1 MSEQEEAKLTA
12 FALGELSP
20 EEAAA
25 IQRELSASPQKRREL
40 EAIEGTLA
48 LIRQEL
54 EQDSPALS
62 TRRRQSIEA
71 AARGTTGSES
81 ELEPMPAPRPSAPA
95 PVPRLETPKVVPL
108 ESRRRRGGLVFGAG
122 MVATAAAAAA
132 GLFFV
137 VSSEPESSK
146 HELMQSKAEYTMSKG
161 APGLAA
167 PTASPPPMADTQERQ
182 QEAKPDDRV
191 KDEKGRFNRE
201 RYDHIVDNPFV
212 RVDTDPRS
220 TFSIDVDTASY
231 ALMRRHLGEGRLPP
245 KGAVRIEEMLN
256 YFSYEYPEPTG
267 PHPFSVTTDVA
278 SAPWSPEH
286 RLVRIG
292 LKGKHVQPKDVPGT
306 NLVFLIDVSGSMSAP
321 NKLPLLK
328 RAFGLLVNQLDARDS
343 VSMVVYAGASGLVL
357 PPTPGDRKQEILS
370 ALERLDAGG
379 STNGGEGIRLAYEM
393 AKKRF
398 VRGGINRVLL
408 ATDGDFNVGTT
419 SESELVDLIEDKA
432 KSGVFLSVLG
442 LGGGNYNDS
451 TLEKLA
457 DKGNGNYAYIDSI
470 REARKVLVE
479 QATGTLMTIAKDVK
493 IQVEFNPA
501 QVAAFR
507 LIGYENRVLA
517 HQDFN
522 DDKKDA
528 GEIGA
533 DHTVTA
539 LYEVVPAGGAVP
551 TIKGDELKYQARP
564 QPTPAAASGE
574 LLTVK
579 LRYKQPSG
587 TTSQLLETAVR
598 DGGGKIE
605 GANAEFRFTAAVA
618 EFGMLLRDSPY
629 KGRSSFQQVI
639 NLASDSKRSEAMREF
654 SELVK
659 KAQQLKAGA
668 KDTKQDCDCDPADP
682 LCTCP

>member
-12 FALGELSP
+12 YALGELSP

-25 IQRELSASPQKRREL
+25 MQRELSASPEKQREL
-40 EAIEGTLA
+40 EAIESTLA
-48 LIRQEL
+48 LIREEL

-62 TRRRQSIEA
+62 TGRRQSIEA
-71 AARGTTGSES
+71 AARGSAGAES
-81 ELEPMPAPRPSAPA
+81 EEPIPTSGPSAP
-95 PVPRLETPKVVPL
+95 VPDRQLETPKVVPFAP
-108 ESRRRRGGLVFGAG
+108 RRRRGRLVFGAG

-137 VSSEPESSK
+137 VRSEPGSSESDLMESQA
-146 HELMQSKAEYTMSKG
+146 HYAMTKG

-167 PTASPPPMADTQERQ
+167 SAASPATMADPQERK
-182 QEAKPDDRV
+182 QEAKPDDGD

-231 ALMRRHLGEGRLPP
+231 ALMRRHLNEGKLPP

-292 LKGKHVQPKDVPGT
+292 LKGKHVEPKDVPGT

-379 STNGGEGIRLAYEM
+379 STNGGEGIRLAYQM

-587 TTSQLLETAVR
+587 TTSQLFETAVR
-598 DGGGKIE
+598 DGRGKIE
-605 GANAEFRFTAAVA
+605 SANAEFRFTAAVA

-629 KGRSSFQQVI
+629 KGKSSFQQVLS
-639 NLASDSKRSEAMREF
+639 LASDSKRSEAMREF

-659 KAQQLKAGA
+659 KAQSLKAGA
-668 KDTKQDCDCDPADP
+668 KNAEQNCECDPADP
-682 LCTCP
+682 LCTCL